1 MAATLDH
8 DHNTTTTTLFEF
20 DSDSTSE
27 MCAAEDV
34 FLRGRLLPYRP
45 PQTTEEEQPKPTT
58 HHGKTESFD
67 ESNRGSAKG
76 RFLKGGSSSSSLE
89 YRKLRRARSERP
101 PPPASAA
108 KPNWYW
114 IVFGSVKLPG
124 EMEMRDIRSRQRRR
138 QPPPPPPL
146 SLEGRKTAS
155 GKSGSGWRLLK
166 SLSCKGHDDISNAV
180 IV

>member
-1 MAATLDH
+1 MAATPDH
-8 DHNTTTTTLFEF
+8 TTTTLFEF
-20 DSDSTSE
+20 YSDSTSE
-27 MCAAEDV
+27 MCAAEDI

-58 HHGKTESFD
+58 HHRKTESFD

-76 RFLKGGSSSSSLE
+76 RFLKAGSSSSSLE
-89 YRKLRRARSERP
+89 YQKLQRARSERPP

-138 QPPPPPPL
+138 QPPPPLPL
-146 SLEGRKTAS
+146 SSEGRKTAL
-155 GKSGSGWRLLK
+155 GKSGNGWRLLK
-166 SLSCKGHDDISNAV
+166 SLSCKGHDDISNV
-180 IV
+180 V

>member
-1 MAATLDH
+1 MAATRDH
-8 DHNTTTTTLFEF
+8 DHNTTLFEF
-20 DSDSTSE
+20 YSDSTSE
-27 MCAAEDV
+27 MCAAEDI

-45 PQTTEEEQPKPTT
+45 PQTTEEEPPKPTA

-67 ESNRGSAKG
+67 ESNRGCAKG
-76 RFLKGGSSSSSLE
+76 RFLKGGSSSSSSLE
-89 YRKLRRARSERP
+89 YRKLQRARSERP

-138 QPPPPPPL
+138 QPPPPL
-146 SLEGRKTAS
+146 SSEGRKAAS
-155 GKSGSGWRLLK
+155 VKSGSGWRLLK
-166 SLSCKGHDDISNAV
+166 SLSCKGHDDDIFNAV